1 MDKDLKNRELSW
13 LSFNERVLQEAM
25 DKVSPLVERMRFLG
39 IYSNNMDEFFRVR
52 VATIKRMITW
62 KNRKV
67 EGFPG
72 GPKALLAEIQRRVI
86 HQQRLF
92 EIAYHKI
99 AKDLEKE
106 GVKQVDENTVTKEE
120 KEILARYYREFLRH
134 SIFPVVFDNKIK
146 FPELRDKEIYL
157 AIKMMNEHKETIRY
171 ALIEIPSELSR
182 FKVLE
187 GKNGRKDIILLD
199 DIIRL
204 HLNDI
209 FTIFNYC
216 CIEAYTFKISR
227 DAELDIDDDITL
239 TVVEKMEKG
248 IRLRK
253 KGLPVR
259 FVYDAHMPDDL
270 LKFLVS
276 SIGLKMGENIIA
288 GGKYHNFK
296 DFMKFPGFDRP
307 EFFFPEQLPQTHP
320 ELLNEK
326 SIIKKVLEKDIL
338 FHFPYQKFSYVVD
351 LLREAA
357 IDPSVTHIRISLYRI
372 AKSSNV
378 ANALINAI
386 KNGKKVTVV
395 FELFARFDEKN
406 NVFWSNVLTEQG
418 AKVIFGVQGLKV
430 HSKIILITRTID
442 NKDSYIG
449 YVGTGNFNGE
459 TAKIYEDFGLMTSN
473 EKLTHEIRKVFRF
486 MENNLDRG
494 TFHYLLVSPFN
505 TRRKITHLIDNEIEF
520 AKKGLRASIRL
531 KLNNL
536 IDTKLI
542 AKLYE
547 ASQAG
552 VKIRIILR
560 GVCAL
565 VPQIKGQSENI
576 EIISIVGRYLEHS
589 RVMIFGNNNDS
600 LIYISSADWMLRN
613 LDKRIE
619 VSVPIW
625 DETYKKQIID
635 IFELQW
641 KDNLKARII
650 DSEQKNIYRKI
661 VKDSEKINSQHSLY
675 QWYKNMV

>member
-1 MDKDLKNRELSW
+1 MSIDLRNRELSW

-25 DKVSPLVERMRFLG
+25 DKDSPLVERMRFLG

-72 GPKALLAEIQRRVI
+72 GPKALLLEIQRIVI

-99 AKDLEKE
+99 AKDLEQE
-106 GVKQVDENTVTKEE
+106 GVKQVDENSVSKEE
-120 KEILARYYREFLRH
+120 KEILNHYYHDFLRH

-157 AIKMMNEHKETIRY
+157 AIKMMNEKKETIRY
-171 ALIEIPSELSR
+171 ALIEIPSEISR

-199 DIIRL
+199 DVIRL

-227 DAELDIDDDITL
+227 DAELDIDDDISL

-259 FVYDAHMPDDL
+259 FVYDARMPEDL
-270 LKFLVS
+270 LDFLVR
-276 SIGLKMGENIIA
+276 SIGLKKGENIIA

-296 DFMKFPGFDRP
+296 DFMKFPGFGRP
-307 EFFFPEQLPQTHP
+307 EFFFPEQLPQNHP
-320 ELLNEK
+320 ELLDEK
-326 SIIKKVLEKDIL
+326 SIINKILEKDIL
-338 FHFPYQKFSYVVD
+338 LHFPYQKFSHVVD

-372 AKSSNV
+372 AKSSNIV
-378 ANALINAI
+378 NALINAI

-406 NVFWSNVLTEQG
+406 NVYWSNVLTEQG

-430 HSKIILITRTID
+430 HSKIILISRTVA
-442 NKDSYIG
+442 NKESYIG

-459 TAKIYEDFGLMTSN
+459 TSKIYEDFGLMTSN
-473 EKLTHEIRKVFRF
+473 EKLTNEVKKVFRF
-486 MENNLDRG
+486 MENNLDRS

-505 TRRKITHLIDNEIEF
+505 TRRKIIHMIDSEIEF
-520 AKKGLRASIRL
+520 AKKGLKACIHL

-547 ASQAG
+547 ASNAG
-552 VKIRIILR
+552 VKIKIILR

-565 VPQIKGQSENI
+565 VPQIKGQTENI

-589 RVMIFGNNNDS
+589 RVMIFGNNGNP

-619 VSVPIW
+619 VSIPIW
-625 DETYKKQIID
+625 DEKYKKQIIE
-635 IFELQW
+635 IFDLQW
-641 KDNLKARII
+641 KDNVKARII
-650 DSEQKNIYRKI
+650 DSEQKNKYRKS
-661 VKDSEKINSQHSLY
+661 VKDSDKIDSQSALY
-675 QWYKNMV
+675 QWYKNMY